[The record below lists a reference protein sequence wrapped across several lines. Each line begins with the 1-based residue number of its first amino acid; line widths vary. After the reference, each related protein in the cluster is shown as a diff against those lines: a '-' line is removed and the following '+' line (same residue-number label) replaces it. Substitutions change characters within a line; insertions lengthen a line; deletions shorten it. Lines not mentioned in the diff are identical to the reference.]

1 MNLHMSINNIV
12 FDDVDRKISLLL
24 SGDASLT
31 NAALGEQVGL
41 SSSAVNERVRRL
53 KAHGKIKDIV
63 ALVDCEFVDMA
74 MGAFIY
80 VLIDNPA
87 HNQAFL
93 ERIMEYPSI
102 LECHHVTGEYSY
114 LLKVRVAHTRA
125 LESFITDLL
134 KNQAGVIK
142 TLTQIILSSPKE
154 KSVIVG

>member
-1 MNLHMSINNIV
+1 MKNKMSINNAV
-12 FDDVDRKISLLL
+12 FDDVDRKISILL
-24 SGDASLT
+24 SSDASLT
-31 NAALGEQVGL
+31 NVALGEHVGL
-41 SSSAVNERVRRL
+41 STSAVNERVRRL

-80 VLIDNPA
+80 VLIDNPD
-87 HNQAFL
+87 HNQGFL
-93 ERIMEYPSI
+93 ERITEHRSV

-134 KNQAGVIK
+134 KNQPGVVK
-142 TLTQIILSSPKE
+142 TLTQVILSSPKE